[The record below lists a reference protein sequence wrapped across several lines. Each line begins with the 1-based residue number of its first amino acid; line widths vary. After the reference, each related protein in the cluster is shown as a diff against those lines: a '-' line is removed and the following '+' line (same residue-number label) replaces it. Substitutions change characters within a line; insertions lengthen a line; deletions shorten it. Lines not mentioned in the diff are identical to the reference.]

1 MSKVKFGLSNV
12 YVSKFTIGTT
22 GTYTYSIPIKIPGA
36 VNISLSPAGED
47 ADFFA
52 DNKKYYSAT
61 VNQGYEGDLELAML
75 TDEVRKEIFG
85 ETEDKNGAL
94 IEASD
99 DTVSGFALGFQVE
112 GDEKARKFWY
122 YNCTASRSK
131 NESKTNETSATP
143 NTDSI
148 TIKAMPRLS
157 DNKIRVC
164 LTETTTNKEAYDAF
178 FTSVYEEV
186 AEV

>member
-1 MSKVKFGLSNV
+1 MKLEKKFL
-12 YVSKFTIGTT
+12 
-22 GTYTYSIPIKIPGA
+22 
-36 VNISLSPAGED
+36 
-47 ADFFA
+47 
-52 DNKKYYSAT
+52 
-61 VNQGYEGDLELAML
+61 
-75 TDEVRKEIFG
+75 G